1 MKRVLLAFAMLVL
14 AVSGCS
20 TTKRVFETQE
30 KLPPPEASSPGG
42 RAVAA
47 NAHFDNGL
55 RLYEKDM
62 YRQAAKQ
69 FELALQEDRSNYK
82 AAYYLGV
89 CMNERG
95 RYEDARSAF
104 RLALELGPDPATQ
117 SAIHSGMGYGYEM
130 QRDFNRAHDSYTL
143 AMLRD
148 RGNTYALKGH
158 SRVTAVLNGHSHK
171 GTNGKRAS

>member
-1 MKRVLLAFAMLVL
+1 MRRVLFACAILVL
-14 AVSGCS
+14 GVSACS
-20 TTKRVFETQE
+20 STKRVFETRE
-30 KLPPPEASSPGG
+30 TLPPPEASSPGG

-47 NAHFDNGL
+47 NVHYDNGL
-55 RLYEKDM
+55 RIYEKEK
-62 YRQAAKQ
+62 YRQAAIQ
-69 FELALQEDRSNYK
+69 FQLALQDDRSNYK

-117 SAIHSGMGYGYEM
+117 AAIHAGMGYGFEM
-130 QRDFNRAHDSYTL
+130 QRDYNRAHDSYTL

-158 SRVTAVLNGHSHK
+158 SRVTGIINGHQS
-171 GTNGKRAS
+171 NGKKKAS